1 MIKKKNKLNARKI
14 IVDGE
19 TFASEKEFKRWQE
32 LLLLQ
37 KTGEISDLQKQV
49 KFVLIPEYFEYHP
62 RFSEKTGKRL
72 LDKKVCVERECAYIA
87 DFVYTDR
94 DGNVVVED
102 TKGCKKGATYKLFKI
117 KRKLMLEKYG
127 IKVLET

>member
-1 MIKKKNKLNARKI
+1 MIKGNKLHTKKI
-14 IVDGE
+14 TVDGE

-37 KTGEISDLQKQV
+37 KAGEISDLQKQV
-49 KFVLIPEYFEYHP
+49 KFVLIPGFFEYHP
-62 RFSEKTGKRL
+62 RYSEKTGKRL
-72 LDKKVCVERECAYIA
+72 KDKKGCVEKESAYVS

-94 DGNVVVED
+94 DGHVVVED
-102 TKGCKKGATYKLFKI
+102 TKGCRKGATYKLFVI